1 MKTALITGGK
11 GQDAYYL
18 TELLLK
24 KNYRVVLTTRKYDQT
39 YFSQFIKSLNK
50 LAIQEKNIFI
60 KEVDYF
66 NFDSVNILFD
76 KYNVE
81 EIYNLTGQSN
91 VVLSFDAKKVSAE
104 EPLIIFDNFINLI
117 NKSENR
123 IKFFQATT
131 SEIFKDIGK
140 KKINE
145 ESPLDAISPYAI
157 GKLNL
162 HDKLNEV
169 REERDL
175 FLVSGIMFNHES
187 PRRSDNYLFG
197 YIAKKVNEIK
207 EGKINSFEISNLA
220 TVRDWGYSGDYVDAM
235 WQSLNSSEPDDY
247 IISTGKSYSV
257 EEILDH
263 SFTSLDLNY
272 KDHIIEKYNSNRD
285 YDVLEKYSDPSKINE
300 KLGWKAKFDGKS
312 VIDMMINVNK

>member
-1 MKTALITGGK
+1 MKTALITGAK

-18 TELLLK
+18 TKLLLK
-24 KNYRVVLTTRKYDQT
+24 KNYRVLLTTRKYDQT
-39 YFSQFIKSLNK
+39 YFNQFIKSLNK
-50 LAIQEKNIFI
+50 LAIQDENIFI
-60 KEVDYF
+60 KEVDYLNF
-66 NFDSVNILFD
+66 NSINVFFD
-76 KYNVE
+76 KYNIE

-91 VVLSFDAKKVSAE
+91 VLFSFKSKKVSAE
-104 EPLIIFDNFINLI
+104 EPIIIFENFINLI
-117 NKSENR
+117 SRSENK

-131 SEIFKDIGK
+131 SEIFQDIGK
-140 KKINE
+140 EKINE
-145 ESPLDAISPYAI
+145 ESPVNAISPYAI
-157 GKLNL
+157 GKLDIHN
-162 HDKLNEV
+162 KLNEV
-169 REERDL
+169 RQERNL

-197 YIAKKVNEIK
+197 YIAKKIK
-207 EGKINSFEISNLA
+207 EIQDGKINSFEISNLE
-220 TVRDWGYSGDYVDAM
+220 TVRDWGYSGDFVDAM
-235 WQSLNSSEPDDY
+235 WQSLNFSEPDDY